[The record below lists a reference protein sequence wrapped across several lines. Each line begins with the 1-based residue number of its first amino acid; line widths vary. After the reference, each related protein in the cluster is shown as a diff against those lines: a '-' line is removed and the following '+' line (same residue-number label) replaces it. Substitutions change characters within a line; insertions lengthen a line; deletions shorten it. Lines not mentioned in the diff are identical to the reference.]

1 MKNFIAVAGFALLSV
16 CAFAQKAAIV
26 NFSLNFPVSL
36 DYEFWGDGTDV
47 FQYENAAK
55 ELVSI
60 RTVDTLFSYA
70 QQEIAQALHL
80 DLEQKNVADKIKMT
94 TMGKITGFPNE
105 KIKDAVAAGKYDK
118 LVQVE
123 VMSLSGGSSTTSSG
137 PFSKRKQKVD
147 MIVEITV
154 YDKSGEEIDRYKKRT
169 RMDEVKKAASLY
181 GFSEEITL
189 SGNELFALFVDALDN
204 ALKSK
209 K

>member
-1 MKNFIAVAGFALLSV
+1 MKKFIALAGFAVLSV
-16 CAFAQKAAIV
+16 CAFAQKAAVV

-36 DYEFWGDGTDV
+36 DYEFWGDGTDE
-47 FQYENAAK
+47 FKYENAAK
-55 ELVSI
+55 EIVTI
-60 RTVDTLFSYA
+60 RTLDTLFSYA
-70 QQEIAQALHL
+70 QEKLSKTLKL
-80 DLEQKNVADKIKMT
+80 DLEKRTVADKVKMNAI
-94 TMGKITGFPNE
+94 GKIIGFPNE

-118 LVQVE
+118 LVKVE

-154 YDKSGEEIDRYKKRT
+154 YDKNGEEIDRYKKRT
-169 RMDEVKKAASLY
+169 RMDEVKKSASLF

-189 SGNELFALFVDALDN
+189 SGNELFVLFVDALDN

>member
-36 DYEFWGDGTDV
+36 DYEFWGDGTDE
-47 FQYENAAK
+47 FKYENAAK
-55 ELVSI
+55 EIVTI
-60 RTVDTLFSYA
+60 RTLDTLFSYA
-70 QQEIAQALHL
+70 QEELAKALKL
-80 DLEQKNVADKIKMT
+80 DLEKENVADKIKMT